1 MRVVAV
7 PDDGLT
13 WGRGGAV
20 GQAQPPPH
28 PYPDMTAS
36 DVRVVDTR
44 RNCITHPDSCGAKC
58 VFLHDLLLR
67 FWIR

>member
-7 PDDGLT
+7 PDDGLI

-20 GQAQPPPH
+20 GQAQRPPRPS
-28 PYPDMTAS
+28 PDMTAS
-36 DVRVVDTR
+36 DVRVAGTR
-44 RNCITHPDSCGAKC
+44 RNCITHPDSCGAKG